1 MSDPVS
7 NDRIPVPDRRVVGVV
22 IERRRLDNPWVDHDW
37 HAVQVLTGAP
47 ASPPWT
53 ALGGDAR
60 ATRFYVGAAELAL
73 YRRETESYRYNLESS
88 APSVFVVLRRSL
100 DEREVE
106 LHAAT
111 VCAAEAHAH
120 AEAGDDIVDAVA
132 MPGEIRDW
140 LAAYVEANPPP
151 RPPAKRKRTKAD
163 PEALALRAHG
173 GGRLYETDPLRQVPE
188 DE

>member
-1 MSDPVS
+1 MTDPSPSGATSVS
-7 NDRIPVPDRRVVGVV
+7 EQRVVGVV

-37 HAVQVLTGAP
+37 HAVQVLVGTP
-47 ASPPWT
+47 DSPPGT
-53 ALGGDAR
+53 PLGEDAR
-60 ATRFYVGAAELAL
+60 GTRFYAGSADLTL
-73 YRRETESYRYNLESS
+73 YRRETESYRYNLDSS
-88 APSVFVVLRRSL
+88 APSVFVVLRRTL

-132 MPGEIRDW
+132 MPDEIRDW
-140 LAAYVEANPPP
+140 LAAYVDANPPP
-151 RPPAKRKRTKAD
+151 RPPAKRRRERAD
-163 PEALALRAHG
+163 PEALAMRP
-173 GGRLYETDPLRQVPE
+173 RLYESDPLRQMPE